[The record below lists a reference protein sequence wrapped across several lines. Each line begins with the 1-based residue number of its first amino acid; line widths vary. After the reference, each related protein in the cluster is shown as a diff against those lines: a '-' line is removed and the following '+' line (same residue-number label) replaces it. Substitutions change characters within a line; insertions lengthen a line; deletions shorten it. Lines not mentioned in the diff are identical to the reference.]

1 MYVLSTVHNWQP
13 HAKKRYAHAKKTYA
27 LFLGFMEWHHGNNFL

>member
-13 HAKKRYAHAKKTYA
+13 HAKKTYA